1 MSKKAIDGMNGHYF
15 QDTELRDNVLKK
27 DNMREYT
34 PVNDYNPATK
44 KYADDKISSII
55 NNNVSSSITTY
66 SSDTIDKMF
75 ESIKKYID
83 ELFNSSS
90 SNTVEIIKQPNKT
103 TYYEGDYFEPD
114 GIQLKITYND
124 TTEIINDINNIVVPL
139 NPLTLADTYVT
150 ITCMYQDDTP
160 FDVNVQINVKEFNV
174 NLVLVDFNFTNNG
187 NNTYTLTGWKGTL
200 NGIPSTE
207 LVIPNNSKIIL

>member
-55 NNNVSSSITTY
+55 NNNVSSSTSTY

-75 ESIKKYID
+75 DDIKKYID
-83 ELFNSSS
+83 EIFSSLP
-90 SNTVEIIKQPNKT
+90 SNAIEIIKQPNKT

-124 TTEIINDINNIVVPL
+124 TTEIINDISNIIVPT
-139 NPLTLADTYVT
+139 NPLTLSDTYVT
-150 ITCMYQDDTP
+150 ITCIYQDTT
-160 FDVNVQINVKEFNV
+160 FEINVQINVKEFNAD
-174 NLVLVDFNFTNNG
+174 LVLVDFNFTNNG
-187 NNTYTLTGWKGTL
+187 NNTYTLTAWKGTL

-207 LVIPNNSKIIL
+207 VVIPNNSKIIL